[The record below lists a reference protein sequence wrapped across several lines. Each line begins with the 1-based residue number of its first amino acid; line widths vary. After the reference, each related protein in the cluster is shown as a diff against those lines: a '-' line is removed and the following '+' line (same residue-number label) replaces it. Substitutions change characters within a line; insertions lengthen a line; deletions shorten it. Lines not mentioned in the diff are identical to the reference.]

1 MVNLQ
6 EEVGLQIMTI
16 QNNKVQFNMKS
27 IMRKFVFRFFTM
39 AMIAISGVPFTS
51 CSDDDNNENGSASS
65 VNNPLVS
72 EGGLLLTS
80 ISEQRGSSY
89 DMDTY
94 YIYYDAKLRPYKYSS
109 NYEDLLIIDYDNS
122 KMDMPDWSGASN
134 LSLSFNS
141 KGYITKVKG
150 SWSYSEDGENFSGSL
165 EWSASY
171 DKNGHLTEMTTNEEE
186 KSDEYNDKGT
196 SKATLSWSDGNLVSY
211 KSESKWFDEDGK
223 LDESGSSTVTFTY
236 GTQLNKYKQY
246 PAVISFDDEGGL
258 FNMGLFGLG
267 PNMLP
272 TSYKEVYVEEYNG
285 QNHEYSYNSNST
297 FTLNDNGSIA
307 TEIWSGDNG
316 TAKYV
321 FGYSDAKSVAKGITR
336 SGAAAST
343 MSATDKAKRIR
354 DFMHNLPFVPK
365 RRSGK

>member
-1 MVNLQ
+1 MENW
-6 EEVGLQIMTI
+6 
-16 QNNKVQFNMKS
+16 K
-27 IMRKFVFRFFTM
+27 RFFSSLVFGLM
-39 AMIAISGVPFTS
+39 AVCAITLSACGDDD
-51 CSDDDNNENGSASS
+51 DDDNGGGGSASS
-65 VNNPLVS
+65 VDIPLVK

-80 ISEQRGSSY
+80 ISYQSGSSSY
-89 DMDTY
+89 MDTY

-150 SWSYSEDGENFSGSL
+150 SWSFSDDGENFSGSL

-171 DKNGHLTEMTTNEEE
+171 DNNGHLTEMTTNEEE

-196 SKATLSWSDGNLVSY
+196 SKMTLSWSDGNLVSY
-211 KSESKWFDEDGK
+211 KSESKWFDEDGE
-223 LDESGSSTVTFTY
+223 LDESASSTGTFTY

-272 TSYKEVYVEEYNG
+272 TSYKEVYVEVYNG
-285 QNHEYSYNSNST
+285 QNHEYRSNSNST

-316 TAKYV
+316 TEKYIY
-321 FGYSDAKSVAKGITR
+321 GYSDAKSVAKGITR

-343 MSATDKAKRIR
+343 LSAKDKAKRIR
-354 DFMHNLPFVPK
+354 NFMHNLPFVPK
-365 RRSGK
+365 RRNGK